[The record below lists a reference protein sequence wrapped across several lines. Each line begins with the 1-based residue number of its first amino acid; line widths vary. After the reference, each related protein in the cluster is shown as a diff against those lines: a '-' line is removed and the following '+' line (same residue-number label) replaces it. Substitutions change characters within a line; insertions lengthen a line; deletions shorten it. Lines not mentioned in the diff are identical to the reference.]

1 MLKDIVRTISR
12 RLRGKT
18 PLSLL
23 FSATLILAAML
34 LPLAYLLINVIGI
47 ENGALNLLANKQ
59 VSRVFLNSLI
69 LAVAVTV
76 LSTLIAVPLAF
87 LTVRTDLPARRFFS
101 VATILPLAIPS
112 YVGSFALI
120 SALAPRGS
128 IVQNLLAP
136 LGVEYLPSIYGLTG
150 AVLSLTLFSY
160 PYILLT
166 VRSTLHGIDP
176 ALEEAAQSLGY
187 NRKDTF
193 FRVILPLLRPSI
205 AAGGLLIALY
215 SLSDFGTPSLM
226 RFDSFTRVIYIQYQS
241 TFDRSMAAFLSLLLV
256 VIAIALVNVEQHVR
270 KSAYYSTG
278 SGSGSKRKPKLIPLG
293 RWRWPAFMFASSVV
307 GVALVLPLSVIGYW
321 LIRGIFAGEV
331 FSSLYQQV
339 FNSALA
345 SGLAAF
351 AVILPAL
358 IVAILSVRYP
368 GKFSKLVE
376 RSTYLGFAM
385 PGIVV
390 ALSLVMFGARYATP
404 LYQTMAMLIFAYVVL
419 FLPLATGTI
428 RSSLLQ
434 LNPRIEEVS
443 RSLGYNY
450 IQTARLVTVPLV
462 RPGILTGL
470 ALVFLSA
477 IKELPA
483 TLLLAPIGFST
494 LATSVWSYTEDVYF
508 ARAAAA
514 SIVLVAMS
522 ALSIIIILHQESK

>member
-1 MLKDIVRTISR
+1 MSKKIVRTIFGKM
-12 RLRGKT
+12 RGKI

-23 FSATLILAAML
+23 FSATLILIAML
-34 LPLAYLLINVIGI
+34 LPLAYLLINVFGI
-47 ENGALNLLANKQ
+47 ESDALGLLANRQ

-136 LGVEYLPSIYGLTG
+136 LGVEYLPSIYGLSG

-256 VIAIALVNVEQHVR
+256 VIAIVLVNIEQHIR

-278 SGSGSKRKPKLIPLG
+278 SGSRRRPKLIALG
-293 RWRWPAFMFASSVV
+293 RWRWPAFMFAASVV
-307 GVALVLPLSVIGYW
+307 GMALVLPLSVIGYW
-321 LIRGIFAGEV
+321 LIRGFIAGET
-331 FSSLYQQV
+331 FSSLYQQI

-351 AVILPAL
+351 SVILPAL

-376 RSTYLGFAM
+376 RSTYIGFAM

-434 LNPRIEEVS
+434 LNPKIEEVS

-514 SIVLVAMS
+514 SVVLVAMS